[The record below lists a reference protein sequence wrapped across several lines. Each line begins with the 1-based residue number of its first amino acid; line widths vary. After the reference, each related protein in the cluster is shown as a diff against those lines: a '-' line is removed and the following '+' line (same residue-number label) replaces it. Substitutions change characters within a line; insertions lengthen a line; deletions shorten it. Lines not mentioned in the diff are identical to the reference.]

1 MGQGGCSVSWPVVPV
16 LEAQLV
22 SFLMRFS
29 PPKPPS
35 CRLIVAPSPCTELG
49 PHLPF
54 RGLQIYHSYCS
65 LHISYRVPQ
74 ISVLSIHLQS
84 CIPRTTGVSQMAV
97 LPNCFQILFIPLRIL
112 VVSCLY
118 HLVLV
123 TCAVSIQE
131 LSFRR
136 GRVPGSGWVVG
147 RISRLENKEFA
158 IHHFCF
164 YQLNN
169 GQETQPNSFAGRQ

>member
-1 MGQGGCSVSWPVVPV
+1 MSGLSSPGNRAWSQVQTPFYTRLCLGSFVMVAAGNYCMGQGDCSVSWPVVPV

-65 LHISYRVPQ
+65 IFLTEFLK
-74 ISVLSIHLQS
+74 SV
-84 CIPRTTGVSQMAV
+84 
-97 LPNCFQILFIPLRIL
+97 CFQYISSHAFPELLEFLRWQFSPIAFRFFLFHSEFWWCPAYIIWYW
-112 VVSCLY
+112 S
-118 HLVLV
+118 HVL
-123 TCAVSIQE
+123 
-131 LSFRR
+131 
-136 GRVPGSGWVVG
+136 
-147 RISRLENKEFA
+147 
-158 IHHFCF
+158 
-164 YQLNN
+164 
-169 GQETQPNSFAGRQ
+169 

>member
-1 MGQGGCSVSWPVVPV
+1 MSGLSSPGNRAWSQVQTPFYTRLCLGSFVMVAAGNYCMGQGDCSVSWPVVPV

-97 LPNCFQILFIPLRIL
+97 LPNCF
-112 VVSCLY
+112 
-118 HLVLV
+118 
-123 TCAVSIQE
+123 
-131 LSFRR
+131 
-136 GRVPGSGWVVG
+136 
-147 RISRLENKEFA
+147 
-158 IHHFCF
+158 
-164 YQLNN
+164 
-169 GQETQPNSFAGRQ
+169 